1 MESTDRNAIAGR
13 IPAARSSTASFQKHG
28 AASRSIAIITED
40 GVTHTSN
47 DFHATD
53 PMQVNEMTIKI
64 SQAPLPILN
73 STSAESRTIDDIRD
87 DLIERRRELTALARL
102 SDGPGRLATL
112 YAQTLT
118 RAYRLSR
125 PLDGT
130 TILASPA
137 AIIELILSLEFGVVT
152 NLQM

>member
-1 MESTDRNAIAGR
+1 MTDTTLG
-13 IPAARSSTASFQKHG
+13 SQT
-28 AASRSIAIITED
+28 
-40 GVTHTSN
+40 
-47 DFHATD
+47 TD
-53 PMQVNEMTIKI
+53 QIQVNEMTIKLT
-64 SQAPLPILN
+64 QTPLPILN
-73 STSAESRTIDDIRD
+73 ATSAETRTIDDIRD
-87 DLIERRRELTALARL
+87 HLNERRLELTALSRL

-152 NLQM
+152 NWQM